1 MKDAAEDDYGRARAG
16 TRCARSTAPAA
27 GLGYNPRVCPTR
39 FRQAMRS
46 TPPRRTS
53 RVAASAGA
61 FAALL
66 APAIARASFLSGEA
80 LDTAADWIAI
90 IVLIVVPVVVIVVF
104 WLVHILPEKI
114 AEKRHHPQKAAIN
127 TLCLLSLFFGGL
139 LWPLAWL
146 WAYTRPIGY
155 RMAYGT
161 DKHEDYFVEMG
172 EKARGGNLLAAE
184 IAHLRDELD
193 AMATRGAAAA
203 GAQDAARGP
212 RCAAPSR
219 DQAREAA

>member
-16 TRCARSTAPAA
+16 TRCARSTAPAP

-61 FAALL
+61 LAALL

-90 IVLIVVPVVVIVVF
+90 IVLIVVPVVVIVAF
-104 WLVHILPEKI
+104 WLIHILPEKI

-184 IAHLRDELD
+184 IAHLREELD
-193 AMATRGAAAA
+193 AMATRGQLPPELRTLREDLGALRAAKDGAA
-203 GAQDAARGP
+203 
-212 RCAAPSR
+212 
-219 DQAREAA
+219 